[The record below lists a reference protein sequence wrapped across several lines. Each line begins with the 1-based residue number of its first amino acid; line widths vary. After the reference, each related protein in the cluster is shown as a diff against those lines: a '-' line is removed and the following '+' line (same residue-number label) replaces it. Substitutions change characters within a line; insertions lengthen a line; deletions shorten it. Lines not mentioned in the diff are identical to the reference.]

1 MTIHQPR
8 LLLVLLLSFAVLLP
22 ATEGTPQTAQRIPAG
37 RTAANDATR
46 QAEKVEP
53 PATLAQHVSTAEVL
67 QQANELLSLAQ
78 QVHSDT
84 ERATQGVLTKDL
96 KDKLK
101 RIEKLSKRLR
111 DELNL

>member
-1 MTIHQPR
+1 MQ
-8 LLLVLLLSFAVLLP
+8 LP
-22 ATEGTPQTAQRIPAG
+22 PAEASPQTAQRIPAG

-53 PATLAQHVSTAEVL
+53 PAAATPKATTADVL
-67 QQANELLSLAQ
+67 QQSDELLSLAQ
-78 QVHSDT
+78 QVHTDT
-84 ERATQGVLTKDL
+84 QRATQGVISRDL